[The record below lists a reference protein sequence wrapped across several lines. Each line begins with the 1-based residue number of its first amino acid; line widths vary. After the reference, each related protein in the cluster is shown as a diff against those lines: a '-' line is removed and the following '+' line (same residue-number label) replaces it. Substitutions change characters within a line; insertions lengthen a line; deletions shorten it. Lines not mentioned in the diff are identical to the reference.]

1 MITRPVT
8 GKKETVVTEWVR
20 PDYLGG
26 GIVNLMSSIIKGR
39 GGEIGEYPPLADVS
53 PEPFDLARNVV
64 LLVIDGL
71 GYDYLQAAGGVLAQ
85 HVVRSLTSVAPP
97 TTATAV
103 TTFLTGTAPQ
113 QHGLTGWFVHFREV
127 ASVLAVLPFQPRLGG
142 AALGQQGISAQQL
155 LGHVP
160 IFDRMPVQSYSVS
173 PAWIADSEFNRAHLG
188 RAALVPF
195 QNYDD
200 LIAQINRVVLS
211 HDRRKYVYAYW
222 AGFDGLAHEHGIGS
236 HPVAE
241 HFKRID
247 QGVARLV
254 ESLAGSDTLLMV
266 TADHGFVDIAP
277 ENRID
282 INQHPQLLQMLSL
295 PLCGE
300 PRMAYCYVRAAQ
312 ARNFESYVNEH
323 LGYAVVLFPSEQI
336 LDEGWLGL
344 GQPHPELLARLGDY
358 VLIAKEGFA
367 LVQRLPHET
376 PLRHIGFHGG
386 VSRAEM
392 RVPLVMMQL

>member
-1 MITRPVT
+1 MV
-8 GKKETVVTEWVR
+8 GFVK

-26 GIVNLMSSIIKGR
+26 GIVNLMSTIIRGR
-39 GGEIGEYPPLADVS
+39 GGEMGDYLPLTGLDLEV
-53 PEPFDLARNVV
+53 FDSARNVV
-64 LLVIDGL
+64 LLVVDGL
-71 GYDYLQAAGGVLAQ
+71 GHDYLQGAGGMMAGQVA
-85 HVVRSLTSVAPP
+85 RSLTSVAPP

-103 TTFLTGTAPQ
+103 TTFLTGVAPQ

-142 AALGQQGISAQQL
+142 AALGQTGISAHQL

-173 PAWIADSEFNRAHLG
+173 PAWIAESEFNRAHLG
-188 RAALVPF
+188 RAQLVPF
-195 QNYDD
+195 QNLDD
-200 LIAQINRVVLS
+200 LITQINRVVLS
-211 HDRRKYVYAYW
+211 HDQRKYVYAYW
-222 AGFDGLAHEHGIGS
+222 AGFDGLAHEHGVGS
-236 HPVAE
+236 FQVAE

-247 QGVARLV
+247 QGVARLR
-254 ESLAGSDTLLMV
+254 ESMAGSDTLLLV

-282 INQHPQLLQMLSL
+282 INQHPQLRQMLSL

-300 PRMAYCYVRAAQ
+300 PRMAYCYVRTAQ
-312 ARNFESYVNEH
+312 ARDFESYVTEQ
-323 LGYAVVLFPSEQI
+323 LGHAVALFSSQQI
-336 LDEGWLGL
+336 LEEGWFGL
-344 GQPHPELLARLGDY
+344 GAPHPELLARLGDY
-358 VLIAKEGFA
+358 VLVAKEGYA

-392 RVPLVMMQL
+392 LVPLVMMRV